1 MSIMTPEITLYRQ
14 AAERL
19 RHCRHAVA
27 LTGAG
32 ISVESGIPDFRS
44 EGGLWSRFDPMQFG
58 HIESFRRN
66 PSKVWQMLLEMDAL
80 LSHSVPNGAHF
91 ALAELEKLNRLKSVI
106 TQNVDSLHQRAG
118 STHVI
123 EYHGH
128 GRSLRCDQCGRAYE
142 RQGLTWQELPPRCT
156 CGGPLRPNFVFFG
169 EEIPPDAHRQ
179 AIDAARACDL
189 MLVVG
194 TSGTVAPASFLPGI
208 AKELGAFIIEI
219 NPERT
224 QLSARLSDLC
234 IAERAGTALP
244 AIVVALDHVK

>member
-1 MSIMTPEITLYRQ
+1 MPIMTPEITLYRRT
-14 AAERL
+14 AELL

-44 EGGLWSRFDPMQFG
+44 EGGLWSRFDPIEFG

-80 LSHSVPNGAHF
+80 LSRSEPNAAHF
-91 ALAELEKLNRLKSVI
+91 ALAELEKRNRLKSVI

-118 STHVI
+118 SNQVI

-128 GRSLRCDQCGRAYE
+128 GRSLRCDQCGQAYQRE
-142 RQGLTWQELPPRCT
+142 GFTWQKLPPRCT
-156 CGGPLRPNFVFFG
+156 CGGPLRPSFVFFG
-169 EEIPPDAHRQ
+169 EEIPPDAHRR
-179 AIDAARACDL
+179 AVDAARACDL

-208 AKELGAFIIEI
+208 AKELGAFIVEI

-224 QLSARLSDLC
+224 QLSERLADLC
-234 IAERAGTALP
+234 IAERAGKALP
-244 AIVVALDHVK
+244 AIVVALDEIK